1 MKAIRTKIFFTLV
14 LVAAFVVMALGAVPA
29 SASSVRHGKFHL
41 TKNCTGYTGKAG
53 SFCIVTASS
62 LPEIV
67 VGSKVFYFQ
76 SIIPSTGLLDSNVV
90 LDAGEGNRA
99 VGHCTLD
106 LATNLALC
114 TFSDGTGALWGFNAR
129 VKGSGTTANYH
140 WHGTYTFIR
149 R

>member
-1 MKAIRTKIFFTLV
+1 MKAFRTKIFLTLA
-14 LVAAFVVMALGAVPA
+14 LVAAFVVMTLGAVPA

-41 TKNCTGYTGKAG
+41 TKDCSAYTGKAG
-53 SFCIVTASS
+53 SFCTVTASS

-76 SIIPSTGLLDSNVV
+76 PIIPSTGLLDSNVV

-106 LATNLALC
+106 LATALALC
-114 TFSDGTGALWGFNAR
+114 TFSDGTGAFWGFHAR
-129 VKGSGTTANYH
+129 VKGSGTFANYH
-140 WHGTYTFIR
+140 WHGTYTFR